1 MGKELFKVVSEHH
14 VTDFGQVELVCGDI
28 DNVVIDA
35 SVDNF
40 KASCCRCCFYKEAY
54 RGCERPKYLPIC
66 IDSIYDI
73 CDCSCLFYRR
83 KTAENIK
90 ERREL

>member
-28 DNVVIDA
+28 DDVVIDVSA
-35 SVDNF
+35 DNF

-54 RGCERPKYLPIC
+54 RGCERPGYLPTC
-66 IDSIYDI
+66 INYKYG
-73 CDCSCLFYRR
+73 CYCFFYKR